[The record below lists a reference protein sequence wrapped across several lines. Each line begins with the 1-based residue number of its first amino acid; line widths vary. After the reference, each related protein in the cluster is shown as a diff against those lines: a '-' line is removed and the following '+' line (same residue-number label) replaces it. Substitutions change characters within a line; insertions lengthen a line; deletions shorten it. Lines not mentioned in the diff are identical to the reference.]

1 MSRAPRNIAALHPLG
16 RRAALALPALAL
28 TAGIAR
34 GQSALRR
41 VRIGVPTTNLNLA
54 YPWLTIPIAL
64 GWWRAEGLEVEA
76 LPVGASLQA
85 LQQLAAGNVEF
96 AQMNSSVLIQ
106 ANVVNDI
113 PARVLMNNGVI
124 DWSLS
129 VPEDSPVRSIQ
140 DLRGRTIGV
149 FSLATGGIAFLRA
162 HMRANGMNPERDVQ
176 FVAVGLGAP
185 PVEALRSGRVQGL
198 LYWSSAQATFENAGL
213 RLRHLRGED
222 WSSYPDFT
230 FATLQ
235 RTVAAD
241 PQLCETIA
249 RGCARASEFVMASPD
264 CQRRIHWARWPTT
277 RPTGAD
283 EPTLIR
289 WDLNNLEAQLNS
301 MRSAHAMNG
310 GRLWGRATPEAYGR
324 IQAFMHE
331 AGLIPRTLDPATF
344 MVGIPD
350 FFERINRFDAA
361 AVRAQAAA
369 CPAA

>member
-1 MSRAPRNIAALHPLG
+1 MTNLAGTLSRRS
-16 RRAALALPALAL
+16 ALALPALIGL
-28 TAGIAR
+28 TGGGRAQTG
-34 GQSALRR
+34 LRR

-54 YPWLTIPIAL
+54 YPWLTLPIVL
-64 GWWRAEGLEVEA
+64 GWWREEGYEVEA

-85 LQQLAAGNVEF
+85 LQQLVAGNVEF

-106 ANVVNDI
+106 ANVQNNI

-129 VPEDSPVRSIQ
+129 VLDDGPIRSVQ

-162 HMRANGMNPERDVQ
+162 YLRANGMNPDTDVRL
-176 FVAVGLGAP
+176 VATGLGAP
-185 PVEALRSGRVQGL
+185 PIEALRAGRVQGL
-198 LYWSSAQATFENAGL
+198 LYWASAQATFVNAGL
-213 RLRHLRGED
+213 NLRYLRGED
-222 WSSYPDFT
+222 WETYPDFT

-235 RTVAAD
+235 RTIDAD
-241 PQLCETIA
+241 PQMVEVIS

-264 CQRRIHWARWPTT
+264 CQRRLHWARWPTT
-277 RPTGAD
+277 RPTGA
-283 EPTLIR
+283 EEATLIR
-289 WDLNNLEAQLNS
+289 WDLNNLEAQLGS
-301 MRSAHAMNG
+301 MRAAHAMNG

-324 IQAFMHE
+324 IQSFMQD
-331 AGLIPRTLDPATF
+331 AGLIQRTVDPASL

-350 FFERINRFDAA
+350 FFERINRFDVAA
-361 AVRAQAAA
+361 TRALAAA